1 MNFNISHH
9 SPGCIVYFSPPKSVL
24 ENKATDRFLDNKIA
38 EEIPEGGLFGESGNN
53 PVRFA

>member
-9 SPGCIVYFSPPKSVL
+9 SPGCIVYFLPLKLASV
-24 ENKATDRFLDNKIA
+24 NKATDRFLDNKIA